1 MDVTVPMEVIRA
13 KIYLIRGQKIL
24 IDSDLAEMYGVET
37 KNLNKAVKRNISR
50 FPQDFMFQLTSEESA
65 SLRFQIGTSKKP
77 GHGGRRYNPYVFTEQ
92 GVAMLSS
99 VLNSVQ
105 AVQVNIAIMR
115 AFVQMRELA
124 ASNRAIA
131 NRLNELEQKYDSQLR
146 VVFDAIREM
155 MEPPAKRVR
164 KIGFTKQE

>member
-1 MDVTVPMEVIRA
+1 MGGRCLLGRVVHRRQQVGA
-13 KIYLIRGQKIL
+13 K
-24 IDSDLAEMYGVET
+24 DHAAAET
-37 KNLNKAVKRNISR
+37 KNLNKAVKLNISR

-65 SLRFQIGTSKKP
+65 ALRFQTGTSSHP

-99 VLNSVQ
+99 VLNSDR

-131 NRLNELEQKYDSQLR
+131 KRLDELEEKYDTQFR
-146 VVFDAIREM
+146 VVFEAIREM
-155 MEPPAKRVR
+155 IAPPLKRVR
-164 KIGFTKQE
+164 KIGFTE